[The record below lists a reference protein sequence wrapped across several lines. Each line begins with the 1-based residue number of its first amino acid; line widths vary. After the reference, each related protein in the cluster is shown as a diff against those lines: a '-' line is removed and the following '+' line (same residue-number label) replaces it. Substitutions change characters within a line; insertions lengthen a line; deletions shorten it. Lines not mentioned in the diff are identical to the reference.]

1 MANLPVKGSIG
12 FIIFLSVFF
21 VSSIITIVVSKD
33 SSLPSYIKTACWTL
47 SIGMFLCVLQCI
59 TYLNEYKKL
68 IEQKNVRE
76 DEVIL
81 FAAQFQDR
89 GGDDRDGENDAQPIE
104 IDLRFLQRVI
114 FERHR
119 SDDDPKAKN
128 QQRQHNPVSHPADRR
143 RQRHVETA
151 FLVRDLW
158 VFSLSTLNQQHE
170 GGADQQ

>member
-1 MANLPVKGSIG
+1 MN
-12 FIIFLSVFF
+12 
-21 VSSIITIVVSKD
+21 
-33 SSLPSYIKTACWTL
+33 
-47 SIGMFLCVLQCI
+47 
-59 TYLNEYKKL
+59 
-68 IEQKNVRE
+68 EQKDGHQPSRVFICAQPVRPNLKRAKNGHHRE